1 MQSSDW
7 AACLEHC
14 VQSISLL
21 QCTRVDRLHGI
32 QGGAGLVV
40 RMDASEVGFH
50 EPTARNAA
58 VAQRGLN
65 VVDRGFGDLE
75 DG

>member
-1 MQSSDW
+1 MQSSDG
-7 AACLEHC
+7 AAYLEHC
-14 VQSISLL
+14 IQSISLL
-21 QCTRVDRLHGI
+21 QCARVDRLHRI
-32 QGGAGLVV
+32 QGGSGLVV
-40 RMDASEVGFH
+40 SMDASEVGIH